1 MSRRVSYNV
10 LGLMSGTS
18 LDGLDVVHCFFEW
31 TDRWSFNVQ
40 AAETF
45 PYNDDWRNRL
55 ASAHVLSG
63 IELSTL
69 HAELGKLHSQFVLQ
83 FLKAHTVKPDFI
95 STHGH
100 TIFHQPHLGV
110 TVQIGSAPHIAAAT
124 GLDVV
129 CDFRT
134 MDAALGGQGAPLVPV
149 GDLFL
154 FGEYPLCLNLGGI
167 ANVSVKKSLQMEA
180 FDICL
185 CNMALNYYAEK
196 IGMSYDAEGKMA
208 RSGSVC
214 EPLLERLN
222 SLAFFSQTA
231 PKSLG
236 KEFWLQEFL
245 PVLECAEISDRD
257 AMRTITEHIAI
268 QINTAT
274 RNVPAAN
281 MLATGGGAHNSFLV
295 ERIKAHTIHE
305 VVVPEKKIVDFKEAL
320 IFAFLGVLRMQRQP
334 NALASVTGA
343 GRDNIGGAVYCAG

>member
-1 MSRRVSYNV
+1 MSSRVSFNV

-18 LDGLDVVHCFFEW
+18 LDGLDLVHCLFEW
-31 TDRWSFNVQ
+31 TDRWSFEIL

-45 PYNDDWRNRL
+45 SYDEVWRNRL
-55 ASAHVLSG
+55 ADAHTLSG
-63 IELSTL
+63 IELSVL
-69 HAELGKLHSQFVLQ
+69 HAELGKLHGDLVNRFI
-83 FLKAHTVKPDFI
+83 KAHAIKPDFI
-95 STHGH
+95 SSHGH
-100 TIFHQPHLGV
+100 TVFHQPGLGV
-110 TVQIGSAPHIAAAT
+110 TVQIGSGPHIAAAT

-134 MDAALGGQGAPLVPV
+134 MDVALGGQGAPLVPI

-167 ANVSVKKSLQMEA
+167 ANVSVKTSLQVEA

-196 IGMSYDAEGKMA
+196 VGMPYDAEGKMA
-208 RSGSVC
+208 RAGAVC
-214 EPLLERLN
+214 EPLLSQLN
-222 SLAFFSQTA
+222 ALEFFSQPA

-245 PVLECAEISDRD
+245 PALQASEISDRD
-257 AMRTITEHIAI
+257 AMCTITEHIAI
-268 QINTAT
+268 QISIAT
-274 RNVPAAN
+274 RNMSAGK
-281 MLATGGGAHNSFLV
+281 MLVTGGGAHNSFLV

-320 IFAFLGVLRMQRQP
+320 IFAFLGVLRMQRQT

>member
-31 TDRWSFNVQ
+31 TDRWNFSIQ
-40 AAETF
+40 AAQTF
-45 PYNDDWRNRL
+45 SYDNDWRNRL
-55 ASAHVLSG
+55 ASAHTLSG
-63 IELSTL
+63 IELSIL
-69 HAELGKLHSQFVLQ
+69 HAELGKLHGQFVLQ
-83 FLKAHTVKPDFI
+83 FLKLQDGKPDFI

-100 TIFHQPHLGV
+100 TVFHQPHLGV

-129 CDFRT
+129 SDFRT
-134 MDAALGGQGAPLVPV
+134 MDVALGGQGAPLVPV
-149 GDLFL
+149 GDIFL

-167 ANVSVKKSLQMEA
+167 ANVSVKKSLQIEA

-185 CNMALNYYAEK
+185 CNMALNYFAEK
-196 IGMSYDAEGKMA
+196 EGLPYDAGGQLA
-208 RSGSVC
+208 QSGTVH

-222 SLAFFSQTA
+222 SLAFFSQSA

-245 PVLECAEISDRD
+245 PVLDGSEISNRD

-268 QINTAT
+268 QINAAT
-274 RNVPAAN
+274 RNVPAAK
-281 MLATGGGAHNSFLV
+281 MLVTGGGAHHAFLV
-295 ERIKAHTIHE
+295 ERIKAQRIHE
-305 VVVPEKKIVDFKEAL
+305 VVVPETKIIDFKEAL
-320 IFAFLGVLRMQRQP
+320 IFAFLGVLRMERQS

-343 GRDNIGGAVYCAG
+343 GHDNIGGAVYCAG

>member
-1 MSRRVSYNV
+1 MSSRVSFNV

-18 LDGLDVVHCFFEW
+18 LDGLDVVHCSFEW
-31 TDRWSFNVQ
+31 TDRWSFEIQ
-40 AAETF
+40 TAETSS
-45 PYNDDWRNRL
+45 YDEVWRNRL
-55 ASAHVLSG
+55 ANAHKLNG
-63 IELSTL
+63 IELAVL
-69 HAELGKLHSQFVLQ
+69 HAELGKLHGDLVNRFI
-83 FLKAHTVKPDFI
+83 KTHAINADFI
-95 STHGH
+95 ASHGH
-100 TIFHQPHLGV
+100 TVFHQPSLGV
-110 TVQIGSAPHIAAAT
+110 TVQIGSGPHIAAAT

-134 MDAALGGQGAPLVPV
+134 KDVALGGQGAPLVPI

-167 ANVSVKKSLQMEA
+167 ANVSVKASLQVEA

-196 IGMSYDAEGKMA
+196 LGLPYDAEGKMA

-214 EPLLERLN
+214 EPLLDHLN
-222 SLAFFSQTA
+222 SLTFFSQPA

-268 QINTAT
+268 QINAAT
-274 RNVPAAN
+274 RSVPVAN
-281 MLATGGGAHNSFLV
+281 MFVTGGGAHNSFLV
-295 ERIKAHTIHE
+295 DRIKAHTIHK
-305 VVVPEKKIVDFKEAL
+305 VVVPERKIVDFKEAL
-320 IFAFLGVLRMQRQP
+320 IFAFLGVLRMRRQP